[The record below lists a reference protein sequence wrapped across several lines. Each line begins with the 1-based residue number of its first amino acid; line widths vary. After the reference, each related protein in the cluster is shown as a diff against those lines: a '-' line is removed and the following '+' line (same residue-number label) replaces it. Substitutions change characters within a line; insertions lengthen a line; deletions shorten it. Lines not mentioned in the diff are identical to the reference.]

1 MERKEMKD
9 FKWFIFLCVMQ
20 DSVLPSLMQF
30 ITLLHPNALSF
41 PNKTKQANWLAQGYT
56 SHVISFI
63 IGVSVDATGSE
74 ESIDAHWCVYRAIF
88 RSRFVCPLSTAFQRR
103 HFVAFHDTAY
113 TFSEVNTRD
122 KREWITRTR
131 MLNCRKFSANFTD
144 DAHELPSVQLEQLCM
159 HPEVRL

>member
-1 MERKEMKD
+1 MKD

-74 ESIDAHWCVYRAIF
+74 ESIDAHWCVCIARFFSPVLYVRCRPRFNVDISLHFAILHTHF
-88 RSRFVCPLSTAFQRR
+88 PRSIRGTNASELLVRVC
-103 HFVAFHDTAY
+103 
-113 TFSEVNTRD
+113 
-122 KREWITRTR
+122 
-131 MLNCRKFSANFTD
+131 
-144 DAHELPSVQLEQLCM
+144 
-159 HPEVRL
+159 